1 MRRKKLVAAVI
12 SGMLV
17 FSYTPGA
24 FAKEVV
30 SQTIKQ
36 TSYVKYVVEAGD
48 SLWKLSQRY
57 GVTVDSLRQLNGLNS
72 DMLYVGQHLLIKQMQ
87 NTGEYFTH
95 IIQSG
100 DTPWLLSQRFDVSLD
115 QLLAINGMNQY
126 TVLYVGQSIKIPKL
140 VGSKDAAGESGQ
152 YQDYIVKSGDTPW
165 LLSQRF
171 GIDLSEFLRINNLNE
186 ASILYIGQT
195 LRIPFTNNVQPIEP
209 IEPTEPTEQPQGT
222 EPYITYI
229 THTVQ
234 HNDSA
239 WNLSVDYGIPMF
251 ELLKVNN
258 ISENDT
264 LYDGQKL
271 TIPVHHVPIQPT
283 VDSKHGEL
291 LDWWTAAQYV
301 WPTDT
306 KATVIDFNTGKSWR
320 VQRSYGAFHADVEP
334 VTAQDA
340 ATMKSV
346 WGGWSWVT
354 RPVIVVVNGHRIA
367 ASASAMPHSI
377 EKIGASNGV
386 SGHFDIHF
394 LNSRRHKDNQLS
406 PEHQEAVHTAA
417 GK

>member
-24 FAKEVV
+24 FAKEAV

-36 TSYVKYVVEAGD
+36 TSYLKYVVEAGD

-72 DMLYVGQHLLIKQMQ
+72 DMLYVGQQLLIKPMQ

-100 DTPWLLSQRFDVSLD
+100 DTPWLLSQRFNVSLD
-115 QLLAINGMNQY
+115 QLLAINGMDQY
-126 TVLYVGQSIKIPKL
+126 TVLYVGQSIKIPK
-140 VGSKDAAGESGQ
+140 AAGESGQ

-171 GIDLSEFLRINNLNE
+171 GIVLSEFLRLNNLNE

-195 LRIPFTNNVQPIEP
+195 LKIPSNYVQPK
-209 IEPTEPTEQPQGT
+209 EPTEPSEQTQGT

-239 WNLSVDYGIPMF
+239 WSLSVDYGIPMS

-258 ISENDT
+258 LSERDT

-271 TIPVHHVPIQPT
+271 TIPVHHVPVQPT

-291 LDWWTAAQYV
+291 LDWWSAAQYV

-377 EKIGASNGV
+377 EKIGSSNGV

-394 LNSRRHKDNQLS
+394 LNSHRHKDNQLS
-406 PEHQEAVHTAA
+406 PEHQKSVHIAA